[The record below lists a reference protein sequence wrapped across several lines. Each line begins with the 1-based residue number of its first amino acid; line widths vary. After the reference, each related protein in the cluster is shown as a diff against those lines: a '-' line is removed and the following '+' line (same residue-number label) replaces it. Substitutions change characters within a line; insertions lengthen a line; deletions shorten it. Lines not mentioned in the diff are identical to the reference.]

1 MSTRIILTALIVL
14 AAYMPVRLAA
24 QVPNAQTIHE
34 VGQQYKEGNTLQGAM
49 DNSAIGSQAMF
60 EANLKAKKNIVDMK
74 PNTFLSMWNNP
85 AFAVQF
91 EKYLSAPAETSE
103 DYKIYTQRMQKIM
116 ELLSPGTT
124 TKANQDEAFNLL
136 TNASQFDSDANIC
149 TTIHDAVYA
158 AANVRVLVKNLTEAN
173 QKNEKN
179 LKTAEYNQL
188 HSALSLTL
196 PALAP
201 SKNDISVYNN
211 QQKELQAAI
220 MEPSK
225 AEVSG
230 LKQTIQKNKT
240 QIATAEVQ
248 AKFQLQALILQLFV
262 QRRYQHVIILD
273 RFYRAI
279 FDDGDQSLEQFN
291 QMADKMGYNKEAG
304 QAKIVAD
311 AAPKGAVASGSG
323 DGAHPGMGASAGTG
337 GGAGGGAGG
346 TGAGGGAGASVG
358 TGYYNNYNNGGMD
371 ASALSGSGLN
381 LGIENLSVESAQNA
395 LTTGMR
401 TASRTFKSLS
411 QMDSVCNEII
421 RDANEGVKVYKF
433 LLAKEELESA
443 ASQLAAVF
451 TKGEYLPSVRT
462 LSQDDKRKTLAYA
475 QLCNRLVNAANSGN
489 IDVLTNVVEKMK
501 AMNPGFDDSEIHAKL
516 QGVKTASSLLV
527 AQAKVAAA
535 KGDLQSVQTE
545 ITRAAALWPNNPE
558 LQNFSAEMSRVSEK
572 ARPEVQALADFDMLQ
587 GQGNYRR
594 IFDEKEKYIAAMA
607 MDDSDKKGIRREKLR
622 TIMDRMQE
630 IEGAIMRSQEISR
643 RGDPAGAW
651 EGLEIA
657 FEKYPDDSKLSQ
669 MRADFTTQAP
679 EFVNEIRQAK
689 EYEGKKEYGSA
700 LAWYLR
706 AQGRYPMSDL
716 SKQGIQR
723 VVGQIVPD
731 AS

>member
-1 MSTRIILTALIVL
+1 
-14 AAYMPVRLAA
+14 
-24 QVPNAQTIHE
+24 
-34 VGQQYKEGNTLQGAM
+34 
-49 DNSAIGSQAMF
+49 
-60 EANLKAKKNIVDMK
+60 
-74 PNTFLSMWNNP
+74 
-85 AFAVQF
+85 
-91 EKYLSAPAETSE
+91 
-103 DYKIYTQRMQKIM
+103 
-116 ELLSPGTT
+116 
-124 TKANQDEAFNLL
+124 
-136 TNASQFDSDANIC
+136 
-149 TTIHDAVYA
+149 
-158 AANVRVLVKNLTEAN
+158 
-173 QKNEKN
+173 
-179 LKTAEYNQL
+179 
-188 HSALSLTL
+188 
-196 PALAP
+196 
-201 SKNDISVYNN
+201 
-211 QQKELQAAI
+211 
-220 MEPSK
+220 
-225 AEVSG
+225 
-230 LKQTIQKNKT
+230 
-240 QIATAEVQ
+240 
-248 AKFQLQALILQLFV
+248 
-262 QRRYQHVIILD
+262 
-273 RFYRAI
+273 
-279 FDDGDQSLEQFN
+279 
-291 QMADKMGYNKEAG
+291 
-304 QAKIVAD
+304 
-311 AAPKGAVASGSG
+311 
-323 DGAHPGMGASAGTG
+323 
-337 GGAGGGAGG
+337 
-346 TGAGGGAGASVG
+346 
-358 TGYYNNYNNGGMD
+358 
-371 ASALSGSGLN
+371 
-381 LGIENLSVESAQNA
+381 
-395 LTTGMR
+395 
-401 TASRTFKSLS
+401 
-411 QMDSVCNEII
+411 MDSVCNEII
-421 RDANEGVKVYKF
+421 RDADEGVKVYKF

>member
-1 MSTRIILTALIVL
+1 MKKWTYFTAWILL
-14 AAYMPVRLAA
+14 AAYLPCRLAA
-24 QVPNAQTIHE
+24 QAPNSETIHE
-34 VGQQYKEGNTLQGAM
+34 VGQQYKEGNTLMGAS
-49 DNSAIGSQAMF
+49 DNLAIGSQAMF

-103 DYKIYTQRMQKIM
+103 DYKVYTQRIQKIM
-116 ELLSPGTT
+116 DLLSPGAT

-136 TNASQFDSDANIC
+136 TNASQFESDANIC

-173 QKNEKN
+173 QKNEQN

-188 HSALSLTL
+188 HSARSLAL

-201 SKNDISVYNN
+201 SKNDVGVYNN
-211 QQKELQAAI
+211 QQKELQTAI
-220 MEPSK
+220 MDPSK

-304 QAKIVAD
+304 QAKLTAD
-311 AAPKGAVASGSG
+311 ASPKGAMASGRG
-323 DGAHPGMGASAGTG
+323 DGGHPGMGASAGTG
-337 GGAGGGAGG
+337 GGATGG
-346 TGAGGGAGASVG
+346 TAAGGGAGASVG
-358 TGYYNNYNNGGMD
+358 SGYYNNYNNGGMD

-381 LGIENLSVESAQNA
+381 LGVENLSVESAQNA

-411 QMDSVCNEII
+411 QIDSVCNEII
-421 RDANEGVKVYKF
+421 RDVNEGVKVYKF

-451 TKGEYLPSVRT
+451 AKGEYLPSVRT
-462 LSQDDKRKTLAYA
+462 LSQDDKRKTLTYA

-489 IDVLTNVVEKMK
+489 IDVLTEVVDKMK

-535 KGDLQSVQTE
+535 KGNLQSVQTE
-545 ITRAAALWPNNPE
+545 ISRAAALWPNNPE

-572 ARPEVQALADFDMLQ
+572 ASPQMAALADFDMLQ
-587 GQGNYRR
+587 GQGNHRR
-594 IFDEKEKYIAAMA
+594 IFDEKEKFIAAIA
-607 MDDSDKKGIRREKLR
+607 MDDSDRKAARQEKLR
-622 TIMDRMQE
+622 TTMDRMQE

-657 FEKYPDDSKLSQ
+657 FGKYPDDSKLSQ

-679 EFVNEIRQAK
+679 DFVNDIRQAK
-689 EYEGKKEYGSA
+689 GFEEKKQYGSS

-706 AQGRYPMSDL
+706 AQGCYPMSDL

-723 VVGQIVPD
+723 VVRLIVPD
-731 AS
+731 AN

>member
-1 MSTRIILTALIVL
+1 MITNIIRASALILLV
-14 AAYMPVRLAA
+14 AALSNHLSGQA
-24 QVPNAQTIHE
+24 PNSETIHE
-34 VGQQYKEGNTLQGAM
+34 VGQQYKEGNPLLGAS
-49 DNSAIGSQAMF
+49 DNLAIGSQAMF

-91 EKYLSAPAETSE
+91 EKYLSAPAETSD
-103 DYKIYTQRMQKIM
+103 DYKVYTQRMQKIM
-116 ELLSPGTT
+116 ELLAPGNAN
-124 TKANQDEAFNLL
+124 KANQDEAFNLL
-136 TNASQFDSDANIC
+136 PKASEFESDANIC

-158 AANVRVLVKNLTEAN
+158 AANVRVLVKNLTDAN
-173 QKNEKN
+173 QRNEQD
-179 LKTAEYNQL
+179 LRTAQYNQL

-201 SKNDISVYNN
+201 SKNDVGVYNN
-211 QQKELQAAI
+211 QQKELQTAI
-220 MEPSK
+220 MDPSK

-291 QMADKMGYNKEAG
+291 QMADRMGYNKEAG
-304 QAKIVAD
+304 QAKITAD
-311 AAPKGAVASGSG
+311 AAPKGAMASGSG
-323 DGAHPGMGASAGTG
+323 DGGHHGMGASAGTG
-337 GGAGGGAGG
+337 GGAGAG
-346 TGAGGGAGASVG
+346 GAGGGAGASVG
-358 TGYYNNYNNGGMD
+358 SGYYNNYNNGGMD

-381 LGIENLSVESAQNA
+381 LGVENLSVESAQNA

-421 RDANEGVKVYKF
+421 RDVNEGVKVYKF

-489 IDVLTNVVEKMK
+489 IDVLTEVVDKMK
-501 AMNPGFDDSEIHAKL
+501 TMNPGFDDAEIHAKL
-516 QGVKTASSLLV
+516 QAVKTASSLLV

-535 KGDLQSVQTE
+535 KGNLQSVQTE
-545 ITRAAALWPNNPE
+545 ISRAAALWPNNPE
-558 LQNFSAEMSRVSEK
+558 LQNFSAEMNRISDK
-572 ARPEVQALADFDMLQ
+572 ARPEVQALSDFDMLQ

-594 IFDEKEKYIAAMA
+594 IFDDKEKYIAAMA
-607 MDDSDKKGIRREKLR
+607 MDDSEKKASRQERLR
-622 TIMDRMQE
+622 TIMGRMQE
-630 IEGAIMRSQEISR
+630 IEAAIMRSQEISR
-643 RGDPAGAW
+643 RGDPTGAW
-651 EGLEIA
+651 EGLEIT
-657 FEKYPDDSKLSQ
+657 FEKYPDDPKLTQ
-669 MRADFTTQAP
+669 MRADFTTKAP
-679 EFVNEIRQAK
+679 DFVNDIRQAK
-689 EYEGKKEYGSA
+689 DYEDKKEYGSA

-716 SKQGIQR
+716 AKQGIQR
-723 VVGQIVPD
+723 VVRQIAPD
-731 AS
+731 AN